1 MFACVFLN
9 RFNGYWYCSVG
20 RNVVEMVTYTFAF
33 WIFEYLIAKMRS
45 WMPRRAW
52 ALNLIYAA
60 TFCIGPSS
68 IYSHFIYSVFAFGA
82 AVVSLCSIELLLM
95 HLINCLCQE
104 REKVT
109 GNMFRNQIGTN
120 VYCERFAFWSVMFQ
134 MFKFPWFMSHTD
146 VFKWPIFVCQI
157 NENVFECS
165 IENCRWKIPPYSAIG
180 KNLNSANVWNT
191 NETMGDTARERV
203 IFVSSQTES
212 DRENELGS
220 FGWEFEANVLAGKCE
235 RWERESEQ

>member
-1 MFACVFLN
+1 MTMIYVTQYNHFRIDFYQCMFACVFLN

-104 REKVT
+104 RERRSLVT
-109 GNMFRNQIGTN
+109 CFGIKSEWTFIANGL
-120 VYCERFAFWSVMFQ
+120 RFGRSC
-134 MFKFPWFMSHTD
+134 FK
-146 VFKWPIFVCQI
+146 C
-157 NENVFECS
+157 
-165 IENCRWKIPPYSAIG
+165 
-180 KNLNSANVWNT
+180 LNSHDSWVILTCSSDQFSFVKSMKMSSNVRSKIA
-191 NETMGDTARERV
+191 D
-203 IFVSSQTES
+203 
-212 DRENELGS
+212 
-220 FGWEFEANVLAGKCE
+220 GKFHHIQ
-235 RWERESEQ
+235 R